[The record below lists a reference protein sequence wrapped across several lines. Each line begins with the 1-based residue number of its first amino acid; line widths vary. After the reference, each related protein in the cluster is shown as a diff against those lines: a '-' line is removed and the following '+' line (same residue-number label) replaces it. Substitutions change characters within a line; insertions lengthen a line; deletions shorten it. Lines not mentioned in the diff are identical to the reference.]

1 MSEPAAAHAHD
12 PRAGGRADG
21 RALLRTVP
29 WTSLAA
35 GWVAA
40 FLLGALCA
48 VALRALGWW
57 PGAAWERDVLA
68 LAHRTVG
75 PALDVVMLTLPYAGT
90 NYTLAPIVAIA
101 AVLLWRRGLP
111 AVALH
116 LLIVQVGSLAL
127 NPTLKFSFPRDRPT
141 LFEQRG
147 QFALPA
153 FPSGH
158 AIAVVAVLFTVAWLL
173 HRYGRGTWAFWVV
186 GAFML
191 VNFYSRIYLGVH
203 WPTDVIA
210 GALVGA
216 IWLAVTLRLLRPL
229 HAASTTTARPR

>member
-1 MSEPAAAHAHD
+1 VSPARGEP
-12 PRAGGRADG
+12 GENK
-21 RALLRTVP
+21 RALLHAVP
-29 WTSLAA
+29 WTRLAA
-35 GWVAA
+35 GWVFSYA
-40 FLLGALCA
+40 LGALCA

-57 PGAAWERDVLA
+57 PGASWEHDVLVR
-68 LAHRTVG
+68 AHDTVN

-90 NYTLAPIVAIA
+90 NYTLAPIAAIA
-101 AVLLWRRGLP
+101 AVILWRRGLP

-116 LLIVQVGSLAL
+116 LLIAQVGSWAL
-127 NPTLKFSFPRDRPT
+127 NPALKFSFPRDRPT

-186 GAFML
+186 GAFMV
-191 VNFYSRIYLGVH
+191 VNSYSRIYLGVH
-203 WPTDVIA
+203 WPTDVLA

-216 IWLAVTLRLLRPL
+216 AWLAVTLHYLRPL
-229 HAASTTTARPR
+229 HAV